1 MQDEDRHEQMAL
13 CRYQAISAYVA
24 LEPAR
29 GQRRPLLEQ
38 LAAKSWPGPDGE
50 PLRVSAETLRSWVR
64 RYRKGGLP
72 GLMDKPRPQRGVQAL
87 TPEQI
92 ETVVALKREV
102 PERSLDRV
110 MRIAE
115 ETGLIES
122 GVLTRSTLHRVL
134 QREGISARPASAS
147 STKDLDR
154 FEAVAPN
161 DLWQSDMRTG
171 PWLPDPERPGK
182 ARRTQLY
189 SFLDDHS
196 RKLLHGRFSFAGD
209 LPALELVFRRC
220 LQKYGKPK
228 RVYYDNGKTY
238 RSGHMRHIVA
248 TLGIHAIVFTQAYRP
263 EGHGK
268 IEAFNRLAKA
278 AFVAEVKASSI
289 RTLDELNEAFI
300 AWMDL
305 EYNRVPHGETGQPPD
320 ARWREGI
327 DRVEYVDERKMRLAF
342 RWKEQRTPDKTG
354 LFSLLGT
361 RYQVGPELARRRVDV
376 YFDPEDLSEVEVHFD
391 GRFVERCTPFR
402 VHEHRRP
409 RPKIDEPGAP
419 SEDASAPTA
428 DWLGHLTRR
437 RREEAFVPAAPTAE
451 TNADANVVALLRERL
466 DPSVFD
472 EPAVRDFLRRYGP
485 FDVERAT
492 RALDDV
498 LGDGRTDHH
507 VHVYLDAIREALR

>member
-1 MQDEDRHEQMAL
+1 M
-13 CRYQAISAYVA
+13 
-24 LEPAR
+24 
-29 GQRRPLLEQ
+29 
-38 LAAKSWPGPDGE
+38 
-50 PLRVSAETLRSWVR
+50 R

-72 GLMDKPRPQRGVQAL
+72 ALMDKPRPQRGVQAL

-92 ETVVALKREV
+92 ETVLALKREV
-102 PERSLDRV
+102 PERSLDRIV
-110 MRIAE
+110 RIAE
-115 ETGLIES
+115 ETGLLES

-134 QREGISARPASAS
+134 QREGMSARPASAS

-154 FEAVAPN
+154 FEALAPN

-171 PWLPDPERPGK
+171 PWLPDPQRPGK
-182 ARRTQLY
+182 ARQTRLY

-248 TLGIHAIVFTQAYRP
+248 TLGIHAIVFTQPYRP

-268 IEAFNRLAKA
+268 IEAFNRLAKT
-278 AFVAEVKASSI
+278 AFVAEVRASSI
-289 RTLDELNEAFI
+289 RTLDELNEAFV

-305 EYNRVPHGETGQPPD
+305 EYNRQAHGETGQTPD
-320 ARWREGI
+320 ARWRDGI
-327 DRVEYVDERKMRLAF
+327 DRVEYIDERQMRLAF
-342 RWKEQRTPDKTG
+342 RWREQRTPDKAG
-354 LFSLLGT
+354 IFSLFGT
-361 RYQVGPELARRRVDV
+361 RYQVGPELARRRIDV
-376 YFDPEDLSEVEVHFD
+376 YFDPEDLSELEVHAS
-391 GRFVERCTPFR
+391 GRFVERCAPFE
-402 VHEHRRP
+402 VQEHRRP
-409 RPKIDEPGAP
+409 RPKIEEPSAP
-419 SEDASAPTA
+419 TEDATVTA

-437 RREEAFVPAAPTAE
+437 RREEAFVPPAPEVTDV
-451 TNADANVVALLRERL
+451 DAGIVALLRERL

-472 EPAVRDFLRRYGP
+472 ETSVRDFLHRYGP
-485 FDVERAT
+485 FDAERAA
-492 RALDDV
+492 RALDDA
-498 LGDGRTDHH
+498 LADGRTDHH